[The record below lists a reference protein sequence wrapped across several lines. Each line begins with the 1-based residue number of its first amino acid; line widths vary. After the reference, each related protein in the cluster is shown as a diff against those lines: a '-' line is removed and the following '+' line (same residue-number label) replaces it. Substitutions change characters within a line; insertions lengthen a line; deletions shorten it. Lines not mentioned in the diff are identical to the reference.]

1 MEGLDDPAIA
11 LCGVRVY
18 TRLQCIYTGKHSV
31 PISIRSRRVE
41 TLVRD
46 VARRTGE
53 NLTQAIERALQE
65 RLARLRTER
74 EKTALRR
81 RLRRI
86 VRSISR
92 LPDLDKRTPEEILG
106 YDEHGLPR

>member
-1 MEGLDDPAIA
+1 MPL
-11 LCGVRVY
+11 
-18 TRLQCIYTGKHSV
+18 
-31 PISIRSRRVE
+31 SIRNPRVE
-41 TLVRD
+41 RLARD
-46 VARRTGE
+46 VSRRTGE

-74 EKTALRR
+74 EKSALKR

-86 VRSISR
+86 IRSVSR